1 MARRSFG
8 TVRKLASGR
17 WQARYRDA
25 AGTRHT
31 APATFTTKTQ
41 AQRWLSATETD
52 LARGDWH
59 DPALGRMPLAEWAD
73 RWLATKTPTLRPATA
88 VQYET
93 LVRRHIVASLGDID
107 VGDLTTL
114 DVQGWLADLHRGHL
128 GPNSVAKCYRLLKQL
143 MDGAV
148 EAGLI
153 RANPCRLRGAG
164 TEHADEMRVATP
176 EEVQALVEA
185 VDDRWKALVLTAAY
199 SGLRWGELTGL
210 RRRGVSPD
218 GTTLTVTGQLSEV
231 KNKIELDAAPKTAAG
246 KRTVTLPEVVA
257 AMLVEHLDRF
267 TEPES
272 SALVFTSPEGE
283 PLRRNNF
290 RRRVWHPA
298 VKKVGL
304 EGLRFHDLRHTG
316 STLAAATG
324 APLRAIMARLGH
336 ATPAAALRYQHVVAG
351 QDADIAAN
359 LNHIARR
366 ALREDQ

>member
-8 TVRKLASGR
+8 TVRKLPSGR

-31 APATFTTKTQ
+31 APTTFTTKTE
-41 AQRWLSATETD
+41 AQRWLSAIETAM
-52 LARGDWH
+52 ARGDWH
-59 DPALGRMPLAEWAD
+59 DPSLGRMPLAEWAD
-73 RWLATKTPTLRPATA
+73 RWLATKIPTLRPATA

-93 LVRRHIVASLGDID
+93 LVRRHIVASLGDTD

-114 DVQGWLADLHRGHL
+114 EVQGWLVDLHRGHL

-148 EAGLI
+148 DAGLV

-176 EEVQALVEA
+176 EEFQALVD
-185 VDDRWKALVLTAAY
+185 VVGDRWKALVLTAAY

-210 RRRGVSPD
+210 RRRDVSPD
-218 GTTLTVTGQLSEV
+218 GTTVTVTGQLSEI
-231 KNKIELDAAPKTAAG
+231 KNKIELDAPPKTAAG

-257 AMLVEHLDRF
+257 DVLVDHLDRF
-267 TEPES
+267 TDSGS
-272 SALVFTSPEGE
+272 SALVFTAPEGE

-290 RRRVWHPA
+290 RRRVWCPA

-304 EGLRFHDLRHTG
+304 DGLRFHDLRHTG
-316 STLAAATG
+316 ATLAAATG
-324 APLRAIMARLGH
+324 APLRALMARLGH
-336 ATPAAALRYQHVVAG
+336 STPAAALRYQHVIAG

-366 ALREDQ
+366 ALGDEQ